1 MKKTLLLTAFLLAA
15 AASLVAQITVSGD
28 ISTNTTWTSNNTY
41 LLSGFVYVT
50 NGAKLTIEPGTVIKG
65 DKASKGA
72 LIITRG
78 SQIIADGT
86 RDQPIVFTSNE
97 AAPSYGDWGGLILL
111 GYAPT
116 NQVYNG
122 INGLGLIEGGLDPL
136 KGLYGGG
143 DQLTGAKP
151 DDNSGILR
159 YVRVEYPGIAFQP
172 NNEINGI
179 TLGAVGNKTI
189 MDYVQVSYS
198 GDDAF
203 EWFGGTVNA
212 KHLIAYRSLDDDF
225 DTDNGF
231 SGNVQFALVVRDPQ
245 VADVSGSN
253 GFESDNNAN
262 GTGATPK
269 TRPTFSNVTLIG
281 PAAAPFNANY
291 KRGAHLRR
299 NTETSIFNT
308 LLLGTWPDAGLLIDG
323 DSTAANAK
331 AGRLEVKNTYVAAPT
346 PLKTNVSTFAVADW
360 FASAGS
366 ANASSTDPLSGKL
379 IDGYNIDLPNAQPL
393 PGAPALLP
401 GAAAFNSPR
410 LNNAFFTKVAYTG
423 AFDGTLTGDWTCG
436 WAKYK
441 SLNTACF
448 TATEEAGRIIGQAG
462 LYPMPASER
471 TTLTLHMEEAADLR
485 VELFGL
491 DGTSFGTLLQERA
504 PAGHQLHA
512 LDLGQLPVG
521 FYLLRIQAGAAYRTE
536 KLVVAR

>member
-231 SGNVQFALVVRDPQ
+231 S
-245 VADVSGSN
+245 
-253 GFESDNNAN
+253 
-262 GTGATPK
+262 
-269 TRPTFSNVTLIG
+269 
-281 PAAAPFNANY
+281 
-291 KRGAHLRR
+291 
-299 NTETSIFNT
+299 
-308 LLLGTWPDAGLLIDG
+308 
-323 DSTAANAK
+323 
-331 AGRLEVKNTYVAAPT
+331 
-346 PLKTNVSTFAVADW
+346 
-360 FASAGS
+360 
-366 ANASSTDPLSGKL
+366 
-379 IDGYNIDLPNAQPL
+379 
-393 PGAPALLP
+393 
-401 GAAAFNSPR
+401 
-410 LNNAFFTKVAYTG
+410 
-423 AFDGTLTGDWTCG
+423 
-436 WAKYK
+436 
-441 SLNTACF
+441 
-448 TATEEAGRIIGQAG
+448 
-462 LYPMPASER
+462 
-471 TTLTLHMEEAADLR
+471 
-485 VELFGL
+485 
-491 DGTSFGTLLQERA
+491 
-504 PAGHQLHA
+504 
-512 LDLGQLPVG
+512 
-521 FYLLRIQAGAAYRTE
+521 
-536 KLVVAR
+536 